1 MSSDVSASPVYGLH
15 LGNTSASLAIS
26 RDGRTE
32 VIANDSGDRVTP
44 SCVSFTDRE
53 ILVGAAAKQQLVRNA
68 ANTIPAVKSL
78 LGVKYSKSIAPE
90 GPLQTIDRSG
100 KPAFDVEYKGKRQI
114 FTPVEVASSILKD
127 LLKLG
132 QSNTGSPAKDVVL
145 TTPCDSSP
153 DFERD
158 LVAAARAAGFNVL
171 RLVKEPVAAVMAY
184 GLGQETRSFDPL
196 NVLVCRIGGTTTEA
210 SFISV
215 QNGLIRVLTSKRS
228 STINGN
234 KLTDVLTKILA
245 ADFQRKTRLDPFE
258 NKRSK
263 AKMWS
268 AAEVSKNV
276 LSTLNSAKC
285 SIESLCDGVDFNSSV
300 TRARFESLIGASV
313 QECVALLRQV
323 VSESITS
330 SPPPVHKIIFC
341 GGVAKTPAL
350 QTAVRNAFPQA
361 QMLESIAQ
369 DEVLAYGCA
378 VEASLITPVDNGKSQ
393 PLITEEEC
401 NFLCL
406 GSSIYVRPKDSVDA
420 TQLLLSQYSPA
431 GFSRNT
437 LNFESPKGQQSF
449 VLEIL
454 EEDVDMSDS
463 SCKIEDVQLQM
474 GEMEI
479 EEGKKPEQPTEESSS
494 SSSKSS
500 TPLRQLP
507 KSLVVVAMVTLK
519 GIAGDAES
527 EVVVN
532 GQLRKDGAVVIG
544 VSEKKSNVTE
554 TLVIEAEA
562 S

>member
-1 MSSDVSASPVYGLH
+1 MSDSPPSVVYGVH

-44 SCVSFTDRE
+44 SVVAFTDRE
-53 ILVGAAAKQQLVRNA
+53 ILVGAAARQQLLRNA
-68 ANTIPAVKSL
+68 ANTVPGVKSL
-78 LGVKYSKSIAPE
+78 LGIKYSKSIAPE

-145 TTPCDSSP
+145 TTPCDSTP
-153 DFERD
+153 EFERD

-196 NVLVCRIGGTTTEA
+196 NVLVCRVGGTSTEA
-210 SFISV
+210 SFLSV
-215 QNGLIRVLTSKRS
+215 QNGLIRVLNSKRAQS
-228 STINGN
+228 VNGN
-234 KLTDVLTKILA
+234 KLTDVAAKLLA

-263 AKMWS
+263 AKMWN

-285 SIESLCDGVDFNSSV
+285 SIESLCDGVDLNSSV
-300 TRARFESLIGASV
+300 TRARYESLIGTYI
-313 QECVALLRQV
+313 QECVALLRDV
-323 VSESITS
+323 IGESS
-330 SPPPVHKIIFC
+330 SSSTAVHKIILC
-341 GGVAKTPAL
+341 GAVGRTPAL
-350 QTAVRNAFPQA
+350 QTAVRNAFPKS

-378 VEASLITPVDNGKSQ
+378 VQAALMTPAEGGKQ
-393 PLITEEEC
+393 HPLTTEEDC

-406 GSSIYVRPKDSVDA
+406 GSSIYVRPKGAPES
-420 TQLLLSQYSPA
+420 TQLLFSQNSPV
-431 GFSRNT
+431 GFSRNSVS
-437 LNFESPKGQQSF
+437 FDSPADQQSF
-449 VLEIL
+449 SLEIM
-454 EEDVDMSDS
+454 EEDLDVNDAVCNVD
-463 SCKIEDVQLQM
+463 DVQLQIADVSIKD
-474 GEMEI
+474 GESASD
-479 EEGKKPEQPTEESSS
+479 GPA
-494 SSSKSS
+494 SKSS

-507 KSLVVVAMVTLK
+507 KSLVVVAVVTLK
-519 GIAGDAES
+519 GISAEEA

-532 GQLRKDGAVVIG
+532 GQLRKDGGLVIA
-544 VSEKKSNVTE
+544 VSEKRSNKTE
-554 TLVIEAEA
+554 TLIIEAD
-562 S
+562 SS